1 MDLKDFYLLAALVA
15 CFWLDPAIAQ
25 ELIYPIREE
34 LQENVLIGNI
44 PKDLNISHT
53 NAATGTSANLVYRL
67 VSKAG
72 DKPLLRVLSST
83 GEIFTTSNR
92 IDRERLCPGPSYEEH
107 ECSFEIEVVILPND
121 YFRLIKIKIIVK
133 DTNDNAPMFPS
144 PVINISIPENTLI
157 NSRFAIPSATDP
169 DTGFNS
175 VQHYEL
181 VNGQSAFG
189 LDIVETPEG
198 EKWPQLI
205 VQQNL
210 DRELKDTYVMKVKVE
225 DGGNPQKSSTAILQV
240 TVTDVNDNKP
250 VFKEGQIEVH
260 IPENS
265 PLGTSV
271 VQLQAT
277 DADVGPNADIRYMFS
292 TQVSPATKRLFA
304 LNSTTGLIKV
314 QQPLDREETAIHKLS
329 VLASDGSSSPARAT
343 ITINVTDVNDNPP
356 NIDLRYIIS
365 PINGTVFLSE
375 KDPINTKIALI
386 TVSDKDMDVNGKVIC
401 FIEKDVPFHL
411 KAVYDNQYLLETSS
425 LLDYEGTKEYNFKIV
440 ASDSGK
446 PSLNQT
452 ALVRVKLEDENDN
465 PPIFSQPVIEV
476 AVPEN
481 NKRGLFLVAISA
493 TDEDSG
499 KNAEIVY
506 QLGPN
511 ASFFDLDR
519 KTGVLTASRVFDREE
534 QERFLFTVTARDNGT
549 PPLQSQAAVIVTV
562 QDENDN
568 NPKFT
573 HNHFQFFVS
582 ENLPKYGTVGVIT
595 VTDSDAGE
603 NAAVNLSILSDNENF
618 ILDPSSG
625 VIKSNVSFDR
635 EQQSSYTFDVR
646 AVDAGSPPCSSAA
659 KVTINVIDVN
669 DNVPVVIYPPTNTT
683 FKLVPLSAIPGSVVA
698 EVFAVDSDT
707 GMNAELKYAI
717 VSGNGKGL
725 FRIDPVTG
733 NITLEEKPATADVGL
748 HRLVVNISDLGYPK
762 SLHTLVLMFLFVN
775 DTVGNSTYVHDL
787 IRRTMETPLDR
798 TIDESGEAY
807 QSGDYLTI
815 MIAIV
820 AGAMVVIVVIFV
832 TVLVRCRHASR
843 FKAAQ
848 RKKQGAE
855 WMSPNQES
863 KQNKKKKRKK
873 RKSPKNSLL
882 NFVTIEENKPDDPAH
897 EPINGTISLPAELE
911 EQGIGRFDWS
921 AAPTTTFKPSSPDL
935 ARHYKSASP
944 QSAFHLKADTP
955 VLVKKHHVIQELPLD
970 NTFVGG
976 CDTLSKR
983 SSTSSDHFS
992 ASECSSQGGFKP
1004 KAPLHSRQ
1012 GTLPRA
1018 RTELNPEYLDLR
1030 SRAELNPEYW
1040 APCTPLS
1047 QRRVTF
1053 HLPDGSQE
1061 SCSDSGLGDQEPAC
1075 SGNLLSHPLPLVQP
1089 QDEFY
1094 EQASPDKRTEADGN
1108 SDPNSDGPLGP
1119 RGLVEATEMC
1129 TQECLVL
1136 GHSDNCWMPPSL
1148 GNYQQPKS
1156 PVSSFGGQK
1165 DWAKDKLLNGHTLG
1179 RTWKSDG
1186 SRDKCADRKQ
1196 FGNAE
1201 GQFSST
1207 GHMTDIPLASLKSYK
1222 EATGMDSPKEQQL

>member
-1 MDLKDFYLLAALVA
+1 MDLRDFFLLATLVA
-15 CFWLDPAIAQ
+15 CFWLDPTIAQ

-44 PKDLNISHT
+44 PKDLNISHMNSAT
-53 NAATGTSANLVYRL
+53 AATSNLVYRL

-72 DKPLLRVLSST
+72 DTPLLRVMSNT

-92 IDRERLCPGPSYEEH
+92 IDREKLCPGPSFEDS

-169 DTGFNS
+169 DTGPNS
-175 VQHYEL
+175 VHKYEL
-181 VNGQSAFG
+181 LNGQSAFG

-210 DRELKDTYVMKVKVE
+210 DREQKDTYVMKVKVE

-240 TVTDVNDNKP
+240 TVTDVNDNRP

-265 PLGTSV
+265 PVGTSV

-277 DADVGPNADIRYMFS
+277 DADVGANAEIKYMFGA
-292 TQVSPATKRLFA
+292 QVSPATRRLFA
-304 LNSTTGLIKV
+304 LNSTTGLITV
-314 QQPLDREETAIHKLS
+314 QRPLDREETAIHKLT

-343 ITINVTDVNDNPP
+343 ITINVTDVNDNAP

-365 PINGTVFLSE
+365 PTNGTVMLSE

-386 TVSDKDMDVNGKVIC
+386 TVSDKDTDVNGKVIC

-411 KAVYDNQYLLETSS
+411 KAVYDNQYLLETSA
-425 LLDYEGTKEYNFKIV
+425 LLDYEGTKEYIFKIV

-452 ALVRVKLEDENDN
+452 ALVRVRLEDENDN
-465 PPIFSQPVIEV
+465 PPIFTQPVIEL
-476 AVPEN
+476 AVMEN
-481 NKRGLFLVAISA
+481 NQRDMFLTTISA

-499 KNAEIVY
+499 RNAEIVY

-549 PPLQSQAAVIVTV
+549 RALQSQAAVIVTIL
-562 QDENDN
+562 DENDN
-568 NPKFT
+568 SPTFT

-582 ENLPKYGTVGVIT
+582 ENLPKYSTVGVIT
-595 VTDSDAGE
+595 VTDADAGE
-603 NAAVNLSILSDNENF
+603 NAMARLSILNDNENF
-618 ILDPSSG
+618 ILDPDSG

-646 AVDAGSPPCSSAA
+646 AVDNGSPPCSSAS

-669 DNVPVVIYPPTNTT
+669 DNPPIVIYPPSNTS

-698 EVFAVDSDT
+698 EVFAVDGDT
-707 GMNAELKYAI
+707 GMNAELKYTI
-717 VSGNGKGL
+717 VSGNTRSL

-733 NITLEEKPATADVGL
+733 NITLEEKPTVADIGL

-762 SLHTLVLMFLFVN
+762 SLHTLVLVFLYVN
-775 DTVGNSTYVHDL
+775 DTVGNSSYIHDF

-798 TIDESGEAY
+798 NIGETSETYQNVDNLKTI
-807 QSGDYLTI
+807 
-815 MIAIV
+815 IAIV
-820 AGAMVVIVVIFV
+820 TGTMVVIVVIFI
-832 TVLVRCRHASR
+832 TVLVRCRHASQ

-855 WMSPNQES
+855 WMSPNQEN

-873 RKSPKNSLL
+873 RKSPKSSLL
-882 NFVTIEENKPDDPAH
+882 NFVTIEENKPDDSAH

-911 EQGIGRFDWS
+911 EPGIGRFDWN
-921 AAPTTTFKPSSPDL
+921 ATPTTTFKPSSPDL

-955 VLVKKHHVIQELPLD
+955 VSVKKHHVIQELPLD

-992 ASECSSQGGFKP
+992 ASECSSQGGFKS
-1004 KAPLHSRQ
+1004 KGAPLHTRQ
-1012 GTLPRA
+1012 GTLTRA
-1018 RTELNPEYLDLR
+1018 RTELNPDYLDLR

-1040 APCTPLS
+1040 TPCTPLDGL
-1047 QRRVTF
+1047 QTF
-1053 HLPDGSQE
+1053 H
-1061 SCSDSGLGDQEPAC
+1061 SCSDC
-1075 SGNLLSHPLPLVQP
+1075 
-1089 QDEFY
+1089 QD
-1094 EQASPDKRTEADGN
+1094 
-1108 SDPNSDGPLGP
+1108 
-1119 RGLVEATEMC
+1119 
-1129 TQECLVL
+1129 
-1136 GHSDNCWMPPSL
+1136 
-1148 GNYQQPKS
+1148 
-1156 PVSSFGGQK
+1156 
-1165 DWAKDKLLNGHTLG
+1165 
-1179 RTWKSDG
+1179 
-1186 SRDKCADRKQ
+1186 
-1196 FGNAE
+1196 
-1201 GQFSST
+1201 
-1207 GHMTDIPLASLKSYK
+1207 
-1222 EATGMDSPKEQQL
+1222 

>member
-1 MDLKDFYLLAALVA
+1 MDLRDFFLLATLVA
-15 CFWLDPAIAQ
+15 CFWLDPTIAQ

-44 PKDLNISHT
+44 PKDLNISHM
-53 NAATGTSANLVYRL
+53 NSATGATSNLVYRL

-72 DKPLLRVLSST
+72 DTPLLRVMSNT

-92 IDRERLCPGPSYEEH
+92 IDREKLCPGPSFEDS

-169 DTGFNS
+169 DTGPNS
-175 VQHYEL
+175 VHKYEL
-181 VNGQSAFG
+181 LNGQSAFG

-210 DRELKDTYVMKVKVE
+210 DREQKDTYVMKVKVE

-240 TVTDVNDNKP
+240 TVTDVNDNRP
-250 VFKEGQIEVH
+250 VFKESQIEVH

-265 PLGTSV
+265 PVGTSV

-277 DADVGPNADIRYMFS
+277 DADVGANAEIKYMFGA
-292 TQVSPATKRLFA
+292 QVSPATRRLFA
-304 LNSTTGLIKV
+304 MNSTTGLITV
-314 QQPLDREETAIHKLS
+314 QRPLDREETAIHKLT

-343 ITINVTDVNDNPP
+343 ITINVTDVNDNAP

-365 PINGTVFLSE
+365 PTNGTVMLSE

-386 TVSDKDMDVNGKVIC
+386 TVSDKDTDVNGKVIC

-411 KAVYDNQYLLETSS
+411 KAVYDNQYLLETSA
-425 LLDYEGTKEYNFKIV
+425 LLDYEGTKEYIFKIV

-452 ALVRVKLEDENDN
+452 ALVRVRLEDENDN
-465 PPIFSQPVIEV
+465 PPIFTQPVIEL
-476 AVPEN
+476 AVMEN
-481 NKRGLFLVAISA
+481 NQRDMFLTTISA

-499 KNAEIVY
+499 RNAEIVY

-549 PPLQSQAAVIVTV
+549 RALQSQAAVIVTIL
-562 QDENDN
+562 DENDN
-568 NPKFT
+568 SPKFT

-582 ENLPKYGTVGVIT
+582 ENLPKYSTVGVIT
-595 VTDSDAGE
+595 VTDADAGE
-603 NAAVNLSILSDNENF
+603 NAVVRLSILNDNENF
-618 ILDPSSG
+618 ILDPDSG

-646 AVDAGSPPCSSAA
+646 AVDNGSPPCSSAA

-669 DNVPVVIYPPTNTT
+669 DNQPVVIYPPSNTS

-698 EVFAVDSDT
+698 EVFAVDGDT
-707 GMNAELKYAI
+707 GMNAELKYTI
-717 VSGNGKGL
+717 VSGNGRSL

-733 NITLEEKPATADVGL
+733 NITLEEKPTVADIGL

-762 SLHTLVLMFLFVN
+762 SLHTLVLVFLYVN
-775 DTVGNSTYVHDL
+775 DTVGNSSYIHDL

-798 TIDESGEAY
+798 NIGESSETY
-807 QSGDYLTI
+807 QSVDNLKTI
-815 MIAIV
+815 IAIV
-820 AGAMVVIVVIFV
+820 TGAMVVIVVIFI
-832 TVLVRCRHASR
+832 TVLVRCRHASQ

-855 WMSPNQES
+855 WMSPNQEN

-873 RKSPKNSLL
+873 RKSPKSSLL
-882 NFVTIEENKPDDPAH
+882 NFVTIEENKPDDSAH

-911 EQGIGRFDWS
+911 EPGIGRFDWN
-921 AAPTTTFKPSSPDL
+921 ATPTTTFKPSSPDL

-955 VLVKKHHVIQELPLD
+955 VSVKKHHVIQELPLD

-992 ASECSSQGGFKP
+992 ASECSSQGGFKS
-1004 KAPLHSRQ
+1004 KGAPLHTRQ
-1012 GTLPRA
+1012 GTLTRA
-1018 RTELNPEYLDLR
+1018 RTELNPDYLDLR

-1040 APCTPLS
+1040 TPCTPL
-1047 QRRVTF
+1047 
-1053 HLPDGSQE
+1053 
-1061 SCSDSGLGDQEPAC
+1061 A
-1075 SGNLLSHPLPLVQP
+1075 
-1089 QDEFY
+1089 QDDFY

-1148 GNYQQPKS
+1148 SSYPSPKS
-1156 PVSSFGGQK
+1156 PVSSFNNQK
-1165 DWAKDKLLNGHTLG
+1165 EWAKERLLNGHTLT
-1179 RTWKSDG
+1179 RSWKGERG
-1186 SRDKCADRKQ
+1186 SQEQFGDRKT
-1196 FGNAE
+1196 FGSSE
-1201 GQFSST
+1201 GHFGSGGG
-1207 GHMTDIPLASLKSYK
+1207 GHMADIPLASLKSYQP
-1222 EATGMDSPKEQQL
+1222 ASGPDSPKEQQL

>member
-1 MDLKDFYLLAALVA
+1 MDLRDFFLLATLVA
-15 CFWLDPAIAQ
+15 CFWLDPTIAQ

-44 PKDLNISHT
+44 PKDLNISHMNSAT
-53 NAATGTSANLVYRL
+53 AATSNLVYRL

-72 DKPLLRVLSST
+72 DTPLLRVMSNT

-92 IDRERLCPGPSYEEH
+92 IDREKLCPGPSFEDS

-169 DTGFNS
+169 DTGPNS
-175 VQHYEL
+175 VHKYEL
-181 VNGQSAFG
+181 LNGQSAFG

-210 DRELKDTYVMKVKVE
+210 DREQKDTYVMKVKVE

-240 TVTDVNDNKP
+240 TVTDVNDNRP
-250 VFKEGQIEVH
+250 VFKESQIEVH

-265 PLGTSV
+265 PVGTSV

-277 DADVGPNADIRYMFS
+277 DADVGANAEIKYMFGA
-292 TQVSPATKRLFA
+292 QVSPATRRLFA
-304 LNSTTGLIKV
+304 LNSTTGLITV
-314 QQPLDREETAIHKLS
+314 QRPLDREETAIHKLT
-329 VLASDGSSSPARAT
+329 VQASDGSSSPARAT
-343 ITINVTDVNDNPP
+343 ITINVTDVNDNAP

-365 PINGTVFLSE
+365 PTNGTVMLSE

-386 TVSDKDMDVNGKVIC
+386 TVSDKDTDVNGKVIC

-411 KAVYDNQYLLETSS
+411 KAVYDNQYLLETSA
-425 LLDYEGTKEYNFKIV
+425 LLDYEGTKEYIFKIV

-452 ALVRVKLEDENDN
+452 ALVRVRLEDENDN
-465 PPIFSQPVIEV
+465 PPIFTQPVIEL
-476 AVPEN
+476 AVMEN
-481 NKRGLFLVAISA
+481 NQRDMFLTTISA

-499 KNAEIVY
+499 RNAEIVY

-549 PPLQSQAAVIVTV
+549 RALQSQAAVIVTIL
-562 QDENDN
+562 DENDN
-568 NPKFT
+568 SPKFT

-582 ENLPKYGTVGVIT
+582 ENLPKYSTVGVIT
-595 VTDSDAGE
+595 VTDADAGE
-603 NAAVNLSILSDNENF
+603 NAMARLSILNDNENF
-618 ILDPSSG
+618 ILDPDSG

-646 AVDAGSPPCSSAA
+646 AVDNGSPPCSSAS

-669 DNVPVVIYPPTNTT
+669 DNPPIVIYPPSNTS

-698 EVFAVDSDT
+698 EVFAVDGDT
-707 GMNAELKYAI
+707 GMNAELKYTI
-717 VSGNGKGL
+717 VSGNTRSL

-733 NITLEEKPATADVGL
+733 NITLEEKPTVADIGL

-762 SLHTLVLMFLFVN
+762 SLHTLVLVFLYVN
-775 DTVGNSTYVHDL
+775 DTVGNSSYIHDF

-798 TIDESGEAY
+798 NIGETSETYQNVDNLKTI
-807 QSGDYLTI
+807 
-815 MIAIV
+815 IAIV
-820 AGAMVVIVVIFV
+820 TGTMVVIVVIFI
-832 TVLVRCRHASR
+832 TVLVRCRHASQ

-855 WMSPNQES
+855 WMSPNQEN

-873 RKSPKNSLL
+873 RKSPKSSLL
-882 NFVTIEENKPDDPAH
+882 NFVTIEENKPDDSAH

-911 EQGIGRFDWS
+911 EPGIGRFDWN
-921 AAPTTTFKPSSPDL
+921 ATPTTTFKPSSPDL

-955 VLVKKHHVIQELPLD
+955 VSVKKHHVIQELPLD

-992 ASECSSQGGFKP
+992 ASECSSQGGFKS
-1004 KAPLHSRQ
+1004 KGAPLHTRQ
-1012 GTLPRA
+1012 GTLTRA
-1018 RTELNPEYLDLR
+1018 RTELNPDYLDLR

-1040 APCTPLS
+1040 TPCTPL
-1047 QRRVTF
+1047 
-1053 HLPDGSQE
+1053 
-1061 SCSDSGLGDQEPAC
+1061 
-1075 SGNLLSHPLPLVQP
+1075 
-1089 QDEFY
+1089 
-1094 EQASPDKRTEADGN
+1094 
-1108 SDPNSDGPLGP
+1108 
-1119 RGLVEATEMC
+1119 
-1129 TQECLVL
+1129 
-1136 GHSDNCWMPPSL
+1136 
-1148 GNYQQPKS
+1148 
-1156 PVSSFGGQK
+1156 
-1165 DWAKDKLLNGHTLG
+1165 
-1179 RTWKSDG
+1179 
-1186 SRDKCADRKQ
+1186 
-1196 FGNAE
+1196 
-1201 GQFSST
+1201 
-1207 GHMTDIPLASLKSYK
+1207 
-1222 EATGMDSPKEQQL
+1222 MDL

>member
-1 MDLKDFYLLAALVA
+1 MDLRDFFLLATLVA
-15 CFWLDPAIAQ
+15 CFWLDPTIAQ

-44 PKDLNISHT
+44 PKDLNISHM
-53 NAATGTSANLVYRL
+53 NSATGTSSNLVYRL

-72 DKPLLRVLSST
+72 DNPLLRVMSNT

-92 IDRERLCPGPSYEEH
+92 IDREKLCPGLSFEDS

-169 DTGFNS
+169 DTGPNS
-175 VQHYEL
+175 VHKYEL
-181 VNGQSAFG
+181 LNGQSAFG
-189 LDIVETPEG
+189 LDIVETQEG

-210 DRELKDTYVMKVKVE
+210 DREQKDTYVMKVKVE
-225 DGGNPQKSSTAILQV
+225 DGGSPQKSSTAILQV
-240 TVTDVNDNKP
+240 TVTDVNDNRP
-250 VFKEGQIEVH
+250 VFKESQIDVH

-265 PLGTSV
+265 PIGTSV

-277 DADVGPNADIRYMFS
+277 DADVGPNAEIKYMFGA
-292 TQVSPATKRLFA
+292 QVSPATRRLFA
-304 LNSTTGLIKV
+304 LNSTTGLITV
-314 QQPLDREETAIHKLS
+314 QRPLDREETAIHKLT

-343 ITINVTDVNDNPP
+343 VTINVTDVNDNAP

-365 PINGTVFLSE
+365 PTNGTVMLSE

-386 TVSDKDMDVNGKVIC
+386 TVSDKDTDVNGKVIC

-411 KAVYDNQYLLETSS
+411 KAVYDNQYLLETSA
-425 LLDYEGTKEYNFKIV
+425 LLDYEGTKEYIFKIV

-452 ALVRVKLEDENDN
+452 ALVRVRLEDENDN
-465 PPIFSQPVIEV
+465 PPIFTQPVIEL
-476 AVPEN
+476 AVMEN
-481 NKRGLFLVAISA
+481 NQRDMFLTIISA

-499 KNAEIVY
+499 RNAEIVY
-506 QLGPN
+506 QVGPN

-549 PPLQSQAAVIVTV
+549 RALQSQAAVIVTIL
-562 QDENDN
+562 DENDN
-568 NPKFT
+568 SPKFT

-582 ENLPKYGTVGVIT
+582 ENLPKYSTVGVIT
-595 VTDSDAGE
+595 VTDADAGE
-603 NAAVNLSILSDNENF
+603 NAVVRLSILNDNENF
-618 ILDPSSG
+618 ILDPDSG

-646 AVDAGSPPCSSAA
+646 AVDNGSPPCSSAA

-669 DNVPVVIYPPTNTT
+669 DNTPIVIYPPSNTS
-683 FKLVPLSAIPGSVVA
+683 FKLVPLSAIPGSVVS
-698 EVFAVDSDT
+698 EVFAVDGDT
-707 GMNAELKYAI
+707 GMNAELKYTI
-717 VSGNGKGL
+717 VSGNNRGL

-733 NITLEEKPATADVGL
+733 NITLEEKPTIADIGL

-762 SLHTLVLMFLFVN
+762 SLHTLVLVFLFVN
-775 DTVGNSTYVHDL
+775 DTVGNQSYVHEL

-798 TIDESGEAY
+798 NIGESSETYQNVDNLKTI
-807 QSGDYLTI
+807 
-815 MIAIV
+815 IAIV
-820 AGAMVVIVVIFV
+820 TGAMVVIVVIFI
-832 TVLVRCRHASR
+832 TVLVRCRHASQ

-873 RKSPKNSLL
+873 RKSPKSSLL

-911 EQGIGRFDWS
+911 EPGIGRFDWN
-921 AAPTTTFKPSSPDL
+921 ATPTTTFKPSSPDL

-955 VLVKKHHVIQELPLD
+955 VSVKKHHVIQELPLD

-992 ASECSSQGGFKP
+992 ASECSSQGGFKS
-1004 KAPLHSRQ
+1004 KGAPLHTRQ
-1012 GTLPRA
+1012 GTLTRA
-1018 RTELNPEYLDLR
+1018 RTELNPDYLDLR

-1040 APCTPLS
+1040 TPCTPL
-1047 QRRVTF
+1047 
-1053 HLPDGSQE
+1053 
-1061 SCSDSGLGDQEPAC
+1061 A
-1075 SGNLLSHPLPLVQP
+1075 

-1148 GNYQQPKS
+1148 SSYPSPKS
-1156 PVSSFGGQK
+1156 PVSSFNNQK
-1165 DWAKDKLLNGHTLG
+1165 EWAKERLLNGHTLT
-1179 RTWKSDG
+1179 RSWKGERG
-1186 SRDKCADRKQ
+1186 SQEQYGDRKT
-1196 FGNAE
+1196 FGSSE
-1201 GQFSST
+1201 GHFGSG
-1207 GHMTDIPLASLKSYK
+1207 GHMADIPLASLKSYQP
-1222 EATGMDSPKEQQL
+1222 ASGSDSPKEQQL

>member
-1 MDLKDFYLLAALVA
+1 MDLKDFYLLGSLLA
-15 CFWLDPAIAQ
+15 CIWLDPSIAQ

-44 PKDLNISHT
+44 PKDLNISHIS
-53 NAATGTSANLVYRL
+53 AATGASANLVYRL

-72 DKPLLRVLSST
+72 DNPLVRVLSNT

-92 IDRERLCPGPSYEEH
+92 IDREKLCPGPSFEDA
-107 ECSFEIEVVILPND
+107 ECSFEIEVVVLPND

-169 DTGFNS
+169 DTGPNS
-175 VQHYEL
+175 VHKYEL
-181 VNGQSAFG
+181 INGQSAFG

-210 DRELKDTYVMKVKVE
+210 DREQKDTYVMKIKVE
-225 DGGNPQKSSTAILQV
+225 DGGSPQKSSTAILQV

-250 VFKEGQIEVH
+250 VFRENQIEVH

-265 PLGTSV
+265 PIGTSV

-277 DADVGPNADIRYMFS
+277 DADIGPNAEIHYVFG

-304 LNSTTGLIKV
+304 LNTTSGLITV
-314 QQPLDREETAIHKLS
+314 QRPLDREETAIHKLS

-343 ITINVTDVNDNPP
+343 VIINVTDVNDNPP

-386 TVSDKDMDVNGKVIC
+386 TVSDKDTDINGKVIC

-411 KAVYDNQYLLETSS
+411 KAVYDNQYLLETSA

-452 ALVRVKLEDENDN
+452 ALVRVRLEDENDN
-465 PPIFSQPVIEV
+465 PPIFTQPVIEL
-476 AVPEN
+476 AVMEN
-481 NKRGLFLVAISA
+481 NKRDLFLTTLSA

-519 KTGVLTASRVFDREE
+519 KTGVLTASRVFDRED
-534 QERFLFTVTARDNGT
+534 QDRFLFTVTARDNGT
-549 PPLQSQAAVIVTV
+549 PPLQAQAAVIVTV
-562 QDENDN
+562 LDENDN

-582 ENLPKYGTVGVIT
+582 ENLPKYSTVGVIT

-603 NAAVNLSILSDNENF
+603 NAAVSLSILNDNENF
-618 ILDPSSG
+618 ILDPFSG

-646 AVDAGSPPCSSAA
+646 AIDSGRPPCSSAA

-669 DNVPVVIYPPTNTT
+669 DNTPIVIYPPSNTS
-683 FKLVPLSAIPGSVVA
+683 FKLVPLSSIPGSVVA

-707 GMNAELKYAI
+707 GMNAELKYTI
-717 VSGNGKGL
+717 VSGNNKGL

-733 NITLEEKPATADVGL
+733 NITLEEKPAPTDIGL

-762 SLHTLVLMFLFVN
+762 SLHTLVLVFLYVN
-775 DTVGNSTYVHDL
+775 DTVGNSTLIYDL
-787 IRRTMETPLDR
+787 IRRTMETPIDR
-798 TIDESGEAY
+798 NIGESSEP
-807 QSGDYLTI
+807 QSDDYFPI
-815 MIAIV
+815 MV
-820 AGAMVVIVVIFV
+820 AFVTGALVVIIVIFV
-832 TVLVRCRHASR
+832 TVLLRWRHATR

-848 RKKQGAE
+848 RKKQGTE
-855 WMSPNQES
+855 WMSPNTEN

-873 RKSPKNSLL
+873 RRSPKSSLL
-882 NFVTIEENKPDDPAH
+882 NFVTIEGNKPDDPAH
-897 EPINGTISLPAELE
+897 QPINGTISLPTELE
-911 EQGIGRFDWS
+911 EQGIGRFDWN
-921 AAPTTTFKPSSPDL
+921 ATPTTTFKPNSPDL

-955 VLVKKHHVIQELPLD
+955 VSVKKHHVIQELPLD

-992 ASECSSQGGFKP
+992 ASECSSQGGFKTKGP
-1004 KAPLHSRQ
+1004 MHTRQ
-1012 GTLPRA
+1012 QA
-1018 RTELNPEYLDLR
+1018 
-1030 SRAELNPEYW
+1030 
-1040 APCTPLS
+1040 
-1047 QRRVTF
+1047 
-1053 HLPDGSQE
+1053 
-1061 SCSDSGLGDQEPAC
+1061 
-1075 SGNLLSHPLPLVQP
+1075 
-1089 QDEFY
+1089 QDDFY

-1129 TQECLVL
+1129 TQECLIL
-1136 GHSDNCWMPPSL
+1136 GHSDNCWMPPTL
-1148 GNYQQPKS
+1148 GTYQQPKS
-1156 PVSSFGGQK
+1156 PVSSFGSQREWGP
-1165 DWAKDKLLNGHTLG
+1165 KDKLLNGHTLS
-1179 RTWKSDG
+1179 RTWKNESG
-1186 SRDKCADRKQ
+1186 RSEPFGERKQ
-1196 FGNAE
+1196 FGSGE
-1201 GQFSST
+1201 GHFTSS
-1207 GHMTDIPLASLKSYK
+1207 GISDIPLVSLKSCQS
-1222 EATGMDSPKEQQL
+1222 ASCPDSPKDQQL

>member
-1 MDLKDFYLLAALVA
+1 MDLRDFFLLATLVA
-15 CFWLDPAIAQ
+15 CFWLDPTIAQ

-44 PKDLNISHT
+44 PKDLNISHMNSAT
-53 NAATGTSANLVYRL
+53 AATSNLVYRL

-72 DKPLLRVLSST
+72 DTPLLRVMSNT

-92 IDRERLCPGPSYEEH
+92 IDREKLCPGPSFEDS

-169 DTGFNS
+169 DTGPNS
-175 VQHYEL
+175 VHKYEL
-181 VNGQSAFG
+181 LNGQSAFG

-210 DRELKDTYVMKVKVE
+210 DREQKDTYVMKVKVE

-240 TVTDVNDNKP
+240 TVTDVNDNRP
-250 VFKEGQIEVH
+250 VFKESQIEVH

-265 PLGTSV
+265 PVGTSV

-277 DADVGPNADIRYMFS
+277 DADVGANAEIKYMFGA
-292 TQVSPATKRLFA
+292 QVSPATRRLFA
-304 LNSTTGLIKV
+304 LNSTTGLITV
-314 QQPLDREETAIHKLS
+314 QRPLDREETAIHKLT
-329 VLASDGSSSPARAT
+329 VQASDGSSSPARAT
-343 ITINVTDVNDNPP
+343 ITINVTDVNDNAP

-365 PINGTVFLSE
+365 PTNGTVMLSE

-386 TVSDKDMDVNGKVIC
+386 TVSDKDTDVNGKVIC

-411 KAVYDNQYLLETSS
+411 KAVYDNQYLLETSA
-425 LLDYEGTKEYNFKIV
+425 LLDYEGTKEYIFKIV

-452 ALVRVKLEDENDN
+452 ALVRVRLEDENDN
-465 PPIFSQPVIEV
+465 PPIFTQPVIEL
-476 AVPEN
+476 AVMEN
-481 NKRGLFLVAISA
+481 NQRDMFLTTISA

-499 KNAEIVY
+499 RNAEIVY

-549 PPLQSQAAVIVTV
+549 RALQSQAAVIVTIL
-562 QDENDN
+562 DENDN
-568 NPKFT
+568 SPKFT

-582 ENLPKYGTVGVIT
+582 ENLPKYSTVGVIT
-595 VTDSDAGE
+595 VTDADAGE
-603 NAAVNLSILSDNENF
+603 NAMARLSILNDNENF
-618 ILDPSSG
+618 ILDPDSG

-646 AVDAGSPPCSSAA
+646 AVDNGSPPCSSAS

-669 DNVPVVIYPPTNTT
+669 DNPPIVIYPPSNTS

-698 EVFAVDSDT
+698 EVFAVDGDT
-707 GMNAELKYAI
+707 GMNAELKYTI
-717 VSGNGKGL
+717 VSGNTRSL

-733 NITLEEKPATADVGL
+733 NITLEEKPTVADIGL

-762 SLHTLVLMFLFVN
+762 SLHTLVLVFLYVN
-775 DTVGNSTYVHDL
+775 DTVGNSSYIHDF

-798 TIDESGEAY
+798 NIGETSETYQNVDNLKTI
-807 QSGDYLTI
+807 
-815 MIAIV
+815 IAIV
-820 AGAMVVIVVIFV
+820 TGTMVVIVVIFI
-832 TVLVRCRHASR
+832 TVLVRCRHASQ

-855 WMSPNQES
+855 WMSPNQEN

-873 RKSPKNSLL
+873 RKSPKSSLL
-882 NFVTIEENKPDDPAH
+882 NFVTIEENKPDDSAH

-911 EQGIGRFDWS
+911 EPGIGRFDWN
-921 AAPTTTFKPSSPDL
+921 ATPTTTFKPSSPDL

-955 VLVKKHHVIQELPLD
+955 VSVKKHHVIQELPLD

-992 ASECSSQGGFKP
+992 ASECSSQGGFKS
-1004 KAPLHSRQ
+1004 KGAPLHTRQ
-1012 GTLPRA
+1012 GTLTRA
-1018 RTELNPEYLDLR
+1018 RTELNPDYLDLR

-1040 APCTPLS
+1040 TPCTPLS

-1061 SCSDSGLGDQEPAC
+1061 SCSDSGLGDHEPVG
-1075 SGNLLSHPLPLVQP
+1075 SGPLLSHPLPLVQA

-1108 SDPNSDGPLGP
+1108 SDPNS
-1119 RGLVEATEMC
+1119 ASC
-1129 TQECLVL
+1129 
-1136 GHSDNCWMPPSL
+1136 
-1148 GNYQQPKS
+1148 S
-1156 PVSSFGGQK
+1156 PAF
-1165 DWAKDKLLNGHTLG
+1165 DY
-1179 RTWKSDG
+1179 RT
-1186 SRDKCADRKQ
+1186 R
-1196 FGNAE
+1196 
-1201 GQFSST
+1201 
-1207 GHMTDIPLASLKSYK
+1207 
-1222 EATGMDSPKEQQL
+1222 

>member
-1 MDLKDFYLLAALVA
+1 MDLRDFYLLAAVVA

-44 PKDLNISHT
+44 PKDLNISHI

-67 VSKAG
+67 VSKVG
-72 DKPLLRVLSST
+72 DTPLVRVLSST

-92 IDRERLCPGPSYEEH
+92 IDRERLCPGPSYEEN

-121 YFRLIKIKIIVK
+121 YFRLIKIKIVVK
-133 DTNDNAPMFPS
+133 DTNDNAPMFPF

-157 NSRFAIPSATDP
+157 NSRFPIPSATDP

-210 DRELKDTYVMKVKVE
+210 DREQKDTYVMKIKVE
-225 DGGNPQKSSTAILQV
+225 DGGMPQKSSTAILQV
-240 TVTDVNDNKP
+240 TVTDVNDNRP
-250 VFKEGQIEVH
+250 VFKESQIEVH
-260 IPENS
+260 IPENA
-265 PLGTSV
+265 PVGTSV

-277 DADVGPNADIRYMFS
+277 DADVGPNADIRYIFG
-292 TQVSPATKRLFA
+292 TQVSLATKRLFS
-304 LNSTTGLIKV
+304 LNGTTGLITV
-314 QQPLDREETAIHKLS
+314 QRPLDREETAIHKVT

-343 ITINVTDVNDNPP
+343 VTINVTDVNDNPP

-365 PINGTVFLSE
+365 PINGTVYLSE
-375 KDPINTKIALI
+375 KDPLNTKIALI
-386 TVSDKDMDVNGKVIC
+386 TVSDKDTDVNGKVIC

-411 KAVYDNQYLLETSS
+411 RAVYDSQYLLETSS
-425 LLDYEGTKEYNFKIV
+425 LLDYEGTKEYSFKIV

-446 PSLNQT
+446 PTLNQT

-465 PPIFSQPVIEV
+465 PPIFSQPVIELSV
-476 AVPEN
+476 MEN
-481 NKRGLFLVAISA
+481 NVRGLYLTTISA

-568 NPKFT
+568 SPKFT

-582 ENLPKYGTVGVIT
+582 ENLPKYSTVGVIT
-595 VTDSDAGE
+595 VTDADAGE
-603 NAAVNLSILSDNENF
+603 NAAVTLSILNDNENF
-618 ILDPSSG
+618 ILDPYTG

-646 AVDAGSPPCSSAA
+646 AVDGGQPPCSSAA

-669 DNVPVVIYPPTNTT
+669 DNTPVVIYPPSNTS

-698 EVFAVDSDT
+698 EVFAVDVDT
-707 GMNAELKYAI
+707 GMNAELKYTI
-717 VSGNGKGL
+717 ISGNNKGL

-733 NITLEEKPATADVGL
+733 NITLEEKPAVADIGL

-762 SLHTLVLMFLFVN
+762 SLHTLVLLFLYVN
-775 DTVGNSTYVHDL
+775 DTVGNTTYIYDL
-787 IRRTMETPLDR
+787 IRKTMETPLDKNIGDSNE
-798 TIDESGEAY
+798 TY
-807 QSGDYLTI
+807 QNGDYLTI

-848 RKKQGAE
+848 RNKQGAE
-855 WMSPNQES
+855 WMSPNQEN
-863 KQNKKKKRKK
+863 KQNKKRKRKK

-882 NFVTIEENKPDDPAH
+882 NFVTIEETKPDDPVH

-921 AAPTTTFKPSSPDL
+921 AAPTTTFKPNSPDL

-955 VLVKKHHVIQELPLD
+955 VSVKKHHVIQELPLD

-992 ASECSSQGGFKP
+992 ASECSSQGGFKT
-1004 KAPLHSRQ
+1004 KGPLHTRQ
-1012 GTLPRA
+1012 GTLTRA

-1040 APCTPLS
+1040 TPCTPL
-1047 QRRVTF
+1047 
-1053 HLPDGSQE
+1053 
-1061 SCSDSGLGDQEPAC
+1061 
-1075 SGNLLSHPLPLVQP
+1075 P

-1094 EQASPDKRTEADGN
+1094 EPASPDKRTEADGN

-1119 RGLVEATEMC
+1119 RGLAEATEMC

-1136 GHSDNCWMPPSL
+1136 GHSDNCWMPPGL
-1148 GNYQQPKS
+1148 GSYQQPKS
-1156 PVSSFGGQK
+1156 PLSTFANQK
-1165 DWAKDKLLNGHTLG
+1165 EWAKDKLVNGHTLT
-1179 RTWKSDG
+1179 RSWKEDG
-1186 SRDKCADRKQ
+1186 NRNQFGDRKQ
-1196 FGNAE
+1196 YGSAE
-1201 GQFSST
+1201 GHFKN
-1207 GHMTDIPLASLKSYK
+1207 GNHMADIQLANLKSYK
-1222 EATGMDSPKEQQL
+1222 QASGTDSPMEHQL

>member
-1 MDLKDFYLLAALVA
+1 MDLRDFFLLATLVA
-15 CFWLDPAIAQ
+15 CFWLDPTIAQ

-44 PKDLNISHT
+44 PKDLNISHMSS
-53 NAATGTSANLVYRL
+53 ATGVTSNLVYRL

-72 DKPLLRVLSST
+72 DTPLLRVMSNT

-92 IDRERLCPGPSYEEH
+92 IDREKLCPGPSFEDS

-133 DTNDNAPMFPS
+133 DTNDNSPMFPS

-169 DTGFNS
+169 DTGPNS
-175 VQHYEL
+175 VHKYEL
-181 VNGQSAFG
+181 LNGQSAFG

-210 DRELKDTYVMKVKVE
+210 DREQKDTYVMKVKVE

-240 TVTDVNDNKP
+240 TVTDVNDNRP
-250 VFKEGQIEVH
+250 VFKESQIEVH

-265 PLGTSV
+265 PVGTSV

-277 DADVGPNADIRYMFS
+277 DADVGANAEIKYMFG
-292 TQVSPATKRLFA
+292 TQVSPATRRLFA
-304 LNSTTGLIKV
+304 LNSTTGLITV
-314 QQPLDREETAIHKLS
+314 QRPLDREETAIHKLT

-343 ITINVTDVNDNPP
+343 VTINVTDVNDNAP

-365 PINGTVFLSE
+365 PTNGTVMLSE

-386 TVSDKDMDVNGKVIC
+386 TVSDKDTDVNGKVIC

-411 KAVYDNQYLLETSS
+411 KAVYDNQYLLETSA
-425 LLDYEGTKEYNFKIV
+425 LLDYEGTKEYIFKIV

-452 ALVRVKLEDENDN
+452 ALVRVRLEDENDN
-465 PPIFSQPVIEV
+465 PPIFTQPVIEL
-476 AVPEN
+476 AVMEN
-481 NKRGLFLVAISA
+481 NQRDMFLTTISA

-499 KNAEIVY
+499 RNAEIVY

-549 PPLQSQAAVIVTV
+549 RALQSQAAVIVTIL
-562 QDENDN
+562 DENDN
-568 NPKFT
+568 TPKFT

-582 ENLPKYGTVGVIT
+582 ENLPKYSTVGVIT
-595 VTDSDAGE
+595 VTDADAGE
-603 NAAVNLSILSDNENF
+603 NAVVRLSILNDNENF
-618 ILDPSSG
+618 ILDPDSG

-646 AVDAGSPPCSSAA
+646 AVDNGSPPCSSAA

-669 DNVPVVIYPPTNTT
+669 DNPPIVIYPPSNTS

-698 EVFAVDSDT
+698 EVFAVDGDT
-707 GMNAELKYAI
+707 GMNAELKYTI
-717 VSGNGKGL
+717 VSGNGRSL

-733 NITLEEKPATADVGL
+733 NITLEEKPTVADIGL

-762 SLHTLVLMFLFVN
+762 SLHTLVLVFLYVN
-775 DTVGNSTYVHDL
+775 DTVGNSSYIHDL

-798 TIDESGEAY
+798 NIGESSETYQNVDNLKTI
-807 QSGDYLTI
+807 
-815 MIAIV
+815 IAIV
-820 AGAMVVIVVIFV
+820 TGAMVVIVVIFI
-832 TVLVRCRHASR
+832 TVLVRCRHASQ

-855 WMSPNQES
+855 WMSPNQEN

-873 RKSPKNSLL
+873 RKSPKSSLL
-882 NFVTIEENKPDDPAH
+882 NFVTIEENKPDDSAH

-911 EQGIGRFDWS
+911 EPGIGRFDRNATPS
-921 AAPTTTFKPSSPDL
+921 TTFKP
-935 ARHYKSASP
+935 
-944 QSAFHLKADTP
+944 
-955 VLVKKHHVIQELPLD
+955 
-970 NTFVGG
+970 
-976 CDTLSKR
+976 
-983 SSTSSDHFS
+983 
-992 ASECSSQGGFKP
+992 
-1004 KAPLHSRQ
+1004 
-1012 GTLPRA
+1012 GTLTRA
-1018 RTELNPEYLDLR
+1018 RTELNPDYLDLR

-1040 APCTPLS
+1040 TPCTPLS

-1061 SCSDSGLGDQEPAC
+1061 SCSDSGLGDHEPVG
-1075 SGNLLSHPLPLVQP
+1075 SGPLISHPLPLVQA

-1148 GNYQQPKS
+1148 SSYPSPKS
-1156 PVSSFGGQK
+1156 PVSSFNNQK
-1165 DWAKDKLLNGHTLG
+1165 EWAKERLLNGHTLT
-1179 RTWKSDG
+1179 RSWKGERG
-1186 SRDKCADRKQ
+1186 SQEQFGDRKT
-1196 FGNAE
+1196 FGSSE
-1201 GQFSST
+1201 GHFGSGG
-1207 GHMTDIPLASLKSYK
+1207 GHMADIPLASLKSYQP
-1222 EATGMDSPKEQQL
+1222 ASGPNSPKEQQL

>member
-1 MDLKDFYLLAALVA
+1 MDLKDFYLLATLVA
-15 CFWLDPAIAQ
+15 CLWLDPAIAQ

-44 PKDLNISHT
+44 PKDLNISHM
-53 NAATGTSANLVYRL
+53 NAATGASNNLVYRL

-72 DKPLLRVLSST
+72 DNPLLRVMSNT

-92 IDRERLCPGPSYEEH
+92 IDREKLCPGPSYEDS

-169 DTGFNS
+169 DTGPNS
-175 VQHYEL
+175 VHKYEL

-210 DRELKDTYVMKVKVE
+210 DREQKDTYVMKIKVE

-240 TVTDVNDNKP
+240 TVTDVNDNRP
-250 VFKEGQIEVH
+250 VFKESQIEVH
-260 IPENS
+260 IPESS
-265 PLGTSV
+265 PVGTSV

-277 DADVGPNADIRYMFS
+277 DADVGSNAEIKYMFG
-292 TQVSPATKRLFA
+292 TQVSPATRRLFA
-304 LNSTTGLIKV
+304 LNATTGLITV
-314 QQPLDREETAIHKLS
+314 QRPLDREETAIHKLS

-343 ITINVTDVNDNPP
+343 VTINVTDVNDNAP

-365 PINGTVFLSE
+365 PTNGTVLLSE

-386 TVSDKDMDVNGKVIC
+386 TVSDKDTDVNGKVIC

-411 KAVYDNQYLLETSS
+411 KAVYDNQYLLETSA
-425 LLDYEGTKEYNFKIV
+425 LLDYEGTKEYIFKIV

-452 ALVRVKLEDENDN
+452 ALVRVRLEDENDN
-465 PPIFSQPVIEV
+465 PPIFSQPVIELTV
-476 AVPEN
+476 MEN
-481 NKRGLFLVAISA
+481 NQRDLFLTTITA

-499 KNAEIVY
+499 RNAEIVY

-519 KTGVLTASRVFDREE
+519 KTGVLTASRVFDRED

-549 PPLQSQAAVIVTV
+549 RALQSQAAVIVTIL
-562 QDENDN
+562 DENDN
-568 NPKFT
+568 SPKFT

-582 ENLPKYGTVGVIT
+582 ENLPKYSTVGVIT
-595 VTDSDAGE
+595 VTDADAGE
-603 NAAVNLSILSDNENF
+603 NAVVSLSILNDNENF
-618 ILDPSSG
+618 ILDPYTG

-646 AVDAGSPPCSSAA
+646 AVDSGHPPCSSAA

-669 DNVPVVIYPPTNTT
+669 DNPPIVIYPPSNTS

-698 EVFAVDSDT
+698 EVFAVDGDT
-707 GMNAELKYAI
+707 GMNAELKYTI
-717 VSGNGKGL
+717 VSGNNRGL

-733 NITLEEKPATADVGL
+733 NITLEEKPTVTDIGL

-762 SLHTLVLMFLFVN
+762 SLHTLVLVFLYVN
-775 DTVGNSTYVHDL
+775 DTVGNSSHIYDL

-798 TIDESGEAY
+798 NISENSETYTNVDNLKTI
-807 QSGDYLTI
+807 
-815 MIAIV
+815 IAIV
-820 AGAMVVIVVIFV
+820 TGAMVVIVVIFI
-832 TVLVRCRHASR
+832 TVLVRCRHASQ

-855 WMSPNQES
+855 WMSPNQEN

-873 RKSPKNSLL
+873 RKSPKSSLL
-882 NFVTIEENKPDDPAH
+882 NFVTIEENKPNDPAH
-897 EPINGTISLPAELE
+897 EPINGTISIPSELE
-911 EQGIGRFDWS
+911 EPGIGRFDWN
-921 AAPTTTFKPSSPDL
+921 ATPTTTFKPSSPDL

-955 VLVKKHHVIQELPLD
+955 VSVKKHHVIQELPLD

-992 ASECSSQGGFKP
+992 ASECSSQGGFKT
-1004 KAPLHSRQ
+1004 KG
-1012 GTLPRA
+1012 GTLHTRQISLSAAGDGVTDRGAVLEELTESSELIARTHTHTELLWFRLSDQWGVVNVSHDSFLTVCLYVNDLPSVCSSANIQMYADDTVLYVHAKNKQQAATQQLRLPTEGKSVISGTLTRA
-1018 RTELNPEYLDLR
+1018 RTELNPDYLDLR
-1030 SRAELNPEYW
+1030 SRTDLNPEYW
-1040 APCTPLS
+1040 TPCTPLVS
-1047 QRRVTF
+1047 KHRISSV
-1053 HLPDGSQE
+1053 GVMM
-1061 SCSDSGLGDQEPAC
+1061 CSD
-1075 SGNLLSHPLPLVQP
+1075 
-1089 QDEFY
+1089 
-1094 EQASPDKRTEADGN
+1094 R
-1108 SDPNSDGPLGP
+1108 
-1119 RGLVEATEMC
+1119 
-1129 TQECLVL
+1129 
-1136 GHSDNCWMPPSL
+1136 
-1148 GNYQQPKS
+1148 
-1156 PVSSFGGQK
+1156 
-1165 DWAKDKLLNGHTLG
+1165 DWHYMRLN
-1179 RTWKSDG
+1179 
-1186 SRDKCADRKQ
+1186 
-1196 FGNAE
+1196 
-1201 GQFSST
+1201 
-1207 GHMTDIPLASLKSYK
+1207 
-1222 EATGMDSPKEQQL
+1222 

>member
-1 MDLKDFYLLAALVA
+1 MNLVDFYLLAALLA
-15 CFWLDPAIAQ
+15 FFWPDPGVAQ

-34 LQENVLIGNI
+34 LQENILIGNI
-44 PKDLNISHT
+44 PKDLNISRT
-53 NAATGTSANLVYRL
+53 NAATGMTANLVYRL

-83 GEIFTTSNR
+83 GEIYTTSNR
-92 IDRERLCPGPSYEEH
+92 IDRERLCPGPSYEEN

-175 VQHYEL
+175 VQHYKL

-210 DRELKDTYVMKVKVE
+210 DREQKDTYVMKVKVE
-225 DGGNPQKSSTAILQV
+225 DGGSPQKSSTAILQV

-250 VFKEGQIEVH
+250 VFKENQIEVH
-260 IPENS
+260 IPENA
-265 PLGTSV
+265 PVGTSV

-277 DADVGPNADIRYMFS
+277 DADVGANADVRYVFGA
-292 TQVSPATKRLFA
+292 QVSLAAKRLFA
-304 LNSTTGLIKV
+304 LNSTSGLITV
-314 QQPLDREETAIHKLS
+314 QRPLDREEVAIHKLS
-329 VLASDGSSSPARAT
+329 VMASDGTSSPAKAT
-343 ITINVTDVNDNPP
+343 VTINVTDVNDNPP
-356 NIDLRYIIS
+356 NIDLRYIIN

-386 TVSDKDMDVNGKVIC
+386 TVSDKDTDVNGKVIC
-401 FIEKDVPFHL
+401 FIERDVPFHL

-465 PPIFSQPVIEV
+465 PPIFSQPVIELV
-476 AVPEN
+476 VMEN
-481 NKRGLFLVAISA
+481 NKRGSFLTTISA
-493 TDEDSG
+493 ADEDSG

-519 KTGVLTASRVFDREE
+519 KTGVLTASRIFDREE

-568 NPKFT
+568 SPKFT

-582 ENLPKYGTVGVIT
+582 ENLPKYSTVGVIT
-595 VTDSDAGE
+595 VTDADAGE
-603 NAAVNLSILSDNENF
+603 NAAVTLSILSHNENF
-618 ILDPSSG
+618 ILDPYSG

-646 AVDAGSPPCSSAA
+646 AEDNGRPPSYSAA

-669 DNVPVVIYPPTNTT
+669 DNTPVVIYPPSNTS

-698 EVFAVDSDT
+698 EVFALDGDT
-707 GMNAELKYAI
+707 GMNAELKYTI
-717 VSGNGKGL
+717 VNGNNKGL

-733 NITLEEKPATADVGL
+733 NITLEEKPALTDIGL

-762 SLHTLVLMFLFVN
+762 SLHTLIMVFLYVN
-775 DTVGNSTYVHDL
+775 DTVGNVTYVHDL
-787 IRRTMETPLDR
+787 IQQTMETPLDR
-798 TIDESGEAY
+798 NIGESNETY
-807 QSGDYLTI
+807 QSRDYLTI

-820 AGAMVVIVVIFV
+820 TGAMVVIVVIFF

-863 KQNKKKKRKK
+863 KQNKKRKRKK
-873 RKSPKNSLL
+873 RKSPKSSLL
-882 NFVTIEENKPDDPAH
+882 NFVTIGETKPDDPVH

-911 EQGIGRFDWS
+911 EPGIGRFDWS
-921 AAPTTTFKPSSPDL
+921 AVPTTTFKPGSPDL

-955 VLVKKHHVIQELPLD
+955 VSVKKHHVVQELPLD

-992 ASECSSQGGFKP
+992 ASECSSQGGVKTR
-1004 KAPLHSRQ
+1004 APMHSRQ
-1012 GTLPRA
+1012 VQVVEYTCNGFREPRIE
-1018 RTELNPEYLDLR
+1018 T
-1030 SRAELNPEYW
+1030 
-1040 APCTPLS
+1040 
-1047 QRRVTF
+1047 
-1053 HLPDGSQE
+1053 G
-1061 SCSDSGLGDQEPAC
+1061 
-1075 SGNLLSHPLPLVQP
+1075 
-1089 QDEFY
+1089 
-1094 EQASPDKRTEADGN
+1094 
-1108 SDPNSDGPLGP
+1108 
-1119 RGLVEATEMC
+1119 
-1129 TQECLVL
+1129 
-1136 GHSDNCWMPPSL
+1136 
-1148 GNYQQPKS
+1148 
-1156 PVSSFGGQK
+1156 K
-1165 DWAKDKLLNGHTLG
+1165 DT
-1179 RTWKSDG
+1179 
-1186 SRDKCADRKQ
+1186 
-1196 FGNAE
+1196 
-1201 GQFSST
+1201 
-1207 GHMTDIPLASLKSYK
+1207 
-1222 EATGMDSPKEQQL
+1222 

>member
-1 MDLKDFYLLAALVA
+1 MDLRDFFLLATLVA
-15 CFWLDPAIAQ
+15 CFWLDPTIAQ

-44 PKDLNISHT
+44 PKDLNISHM
-53 NAATGTSANLVYRL
+53 NSATGTSSNLVYRL

-72 DKPLLRVLSST
+72 DNPLLRVMSNT

-92 IDRERLCPGPSYEEH
+92 IDREKLCPGLSFEDS

-169 DTGFNS
+169 DTGPNS
-175 VQHYEL
+175 VHKYEL
-181 VNGQSAFG
+181 LNGQSAFG
-189 LDIVETPEG
+189 LDIVETQEG

-210 DRELKDTYVMKVKVE
+210 DREQKDTYVMKVKVE
-225 DGGNPQKSSTAILQV
+225 DGGSPQKSSTAILQV
-240 TVTDVNDNKP
+240 TVTDVNDNRP
-250 VFKEGQIEVH
+250 VFKESQIDVH

-265 PLGTSV
+265 PIGTSV

-277 DADVGPNADIRYMFS
+277 DADVGPNAEIKYMFGA
-292 TQVSPATKRLFA
+292 QVSPATRRLFA
-304 LNSTTGLIKV
+304 LNSTTGLITV
-314 QQPLDREETAIHKLS
+314 QRPLDREETAIHKLT

-343 ITINVTDVNDNPP
+343 VTINVTDVNDNAP

-365 PINGTVFLSE
+365 PTNGTVMLSE

-386 TVSDKDMDVNGKVIC
+386 TVSDKDTDVNGKVIC

-411 KAVYDNQYLLETSS
+411 KAVYDNQYLLETSA
-425 LLDYEGTKEYNFKIV
+425 LLDYEGTKEYIFKIV

-452 ALVRVKLEDENDN
+452 ALVRVRLEDENDN
-465 PPIFSQPVIEV
+465 PPIFTQPVIEL
-476 AVPEN
+476 AVMEN
-481 NKRGLFLVAISA
+481 NQRDMFLTIISA

-499 KNAEIVY
+499 RNAEIVY
-506 QLGPN
+506 QVGPN

-549 PPLQSQAAVIVTV
+549 RALQSQAAVIVTIL
-562 QDENDN
+562 DENDN
-568 NPKFT
+568 SPKFT

-582 ENLPKYGTVGVIT
+582 ENLPKYSTVGVIT
-595 VTDSDAGE
+595 VTDADAGE
-603 NAAVNLSILSDNENF
+603 NAVVRLSILNDNENF
-618 ILDPSSG
+618 ILDPDSG

-646 AVDAGSPPCSSAA
+646 AVDNGSPPCSSAA

-669 DNVPVVIYPPTNTT
+669 DNTPIVIYPPSNTS
-683 FKLVPLSAIPGSVVA
+683 FKLVPLSAIPGSVVS
-698 EVFAVDSDT
+698 EVFAVDGDT
-707 GMNAELKYAI
+707 GMNAELKYTI
-717 VSGNGKGL
+717 VSGNNRGL

-733 NITLEEKPATADVGL
+733 NITLEEKPTIADIGL

-762 SLHTLVLMFLFVN
+762 SLHTLVLVFLFVN
-775 DTVGNSTYVHDL
+775 DTVGNQSYVHEL

-798 TIDESGEAY
+798 NIGESSETYQNVDNLKTI
-807 QSGDYLTI
+807 
-815 MIAIV
+815 IAIV
-820 AGAMVVIVVIFV
+820 TGAMVVIVVIFI
-832 TVLVRCRHASR
+832 TVLVRCRHASQ

-873 RKSPKNSLL
+873 RKSPKSSLL

-911 EQGIGRFDWS
+911 EPGIGRFDWN
-921 AAPTTTFKPSSPDL
+921 ATPTTTFKPSSPDL

-955 VLVKKHHVIQELPLD
+955 VSVKKHHVIQELPLD

-992 ASECSSQGGFKP
+992 ASECSSQGGFKS
-1004 KAPLHSRQ
+1004 KGAPLHTRQ
-1012 GTLPRA
+1012 GTLTRA
-1018 RTELNPEYLDLR
+1018 RTELNPDYLDLR

-1040 APCTPLS
+1040 TPCTPL
-1047 QRRVTF
+1047 
-1053 HLPDGSQE
+1053 
-1061 SCSDSGLGDQEPAC
+1061 
-1075 SGNLLSHPLPLVQP
+1075 
-1089 QDEFY
+1089 
-1094 EQASPDKRTEADGN
+1094 
-1108 SDPNSDGPLGP
+1108 
-1119 RGLVEATEMC
+1119 
-1129 TQECLVL
+1129 
-1136 GHSDNCWMPPSL
+1136 
-1148 GNYQQPKS
+1148 
-1156 PVSSFGGQK
+1156 
-1165 DWAKDKLLNGHTLG
+1165 
-1179 RTWKSDG
+1179 
-1186 SRDKCADRKQ
+1186 
-1196 FGNAE
+1196 
-1201 GQFSST
+1201 
-1207 GHMTDIPLASLKSYK
+1207 
-1222 EATGMDSPKEQQL
+1222 MDL

>member
-1 MDLKDFYLLAALVA
+1 MDLRDFFLLATLVA
-15 CFWLDPAIAQ
+15 CFWLDPTIAQ

-44 PKDLNISHT
+44 PKDLNISHM
-53 NAATGTSANLVYRL
+53 NSATGATSNLVYRL

-72 DKPLLRVLSST
+72 DTPLLRVMSNT

-92 IDRERLCPGPSYEEH
+92 IDREKLCPGPSFEDS

-121 YFRLIKIKIIVK
+121 FFRLIKIKIIVK

-169 DTGFNS
+169 DTGPNS
-175 VQHYEL
+175 VHKYEL
-181 VNGQSAFG
+181 LNGQSAFG

-210 DRELKDTYVMKVKVE
+210 DREQKDTYVMKVKVE

-240 TVTDVNDNKP
+240 TVTDVNDNRP
-250 VFKEGQIEVH
+250 IFKEGQIEVH

-265 PLGTSV
+265 PVGTSV

-277 DADVGPNADIRYMFS
+277 DADVGANAEIKYMFG
-292 TQVSPATKRLFA
+292 TQVSPATRRLFA
-304 LNSTTGLIKV
+304 LNSTTGLITV
-314 QQPLDREETAIHKLS
+314 QRPLDREETAIHKLT

-343 ITINVTDVNDNPP
+343 ITINVTDVNDNAP

-365 PINGTVFLSE
+365 PTNGTVMLSE

-386 TVSDKDMDVNGKVIC
+386 TVSDKDTDVNGKVIC

-411 KAVYDNQYLLETSS
+411 KAVYDNQYLLETSA
-425 LLDYEGTKEYNFKIV
+425 LLDYEGTKEYIFKIV

-452 ALVRVKLEDENDN
+452 ALVRVRLEDENDN
-465 PPIFSQPVIEV
+465 PPIFTQPVIEL
-476 AVPEN
+476 AVMEN
-481 NKRGLFLVAISA
+481 NQRDMFLTTISA

-499 KNAEIVY
+499 RNAEIVY

-549 PPLQSQAAVIVTV
+549 RALQSQAAVIVTIL
-562 QDENDN
+562 DENDN
-568 NPKFT
+568 SPKFT

-582 ENLPKYGTVGVIT
+582 ENLPKYSTVGVIT
-595 VTDSDAGE
+595 VTDADAGE
-603 NAAVNLSILSDNENF
+603 NAVVRLSILNDNENF
-618 ILDPSSG
+618 ILDPDSG

-646 AVDAGSPPCSSAA
+646 AVDNGSPPCSSAA

-669 DNVPVVIYPPTNTT
+669 DNPPIVIYPPSNTS

-698 EVFAVDSDT
+698 EVFAVDGDT
-707 GMNAELKYAI
+707 GMNAELKYTI
-717 VSGNGKGL
+717 VSGNGRGL

-733 NITLEEKPATADVGL
+733 NITLEEKPTVTDIGL

-762 SLHTLVLMFLFVN
+762 SLHTLVLVFLYVN
-775 DTVGNSTYVHDL
+775 DTVGNSSYIHDL

-798 TIDESGEAY
+798 NIGETSETYQNVDNLKTI
-807 QSGDYLTI
+807 
-815 MIAIV
+815 IAIV
-820 AGAMVVIVVIFV
+820 TGAMVVIVVIFI
-832 TVLVRCRHASR
+832 TVLVRCRHASQ

-855 WMSPNQES
+855 WMSPNQEN

-873 RKSPKNSLL
+873 RKSPKSSLL
-882 NFVTIEENKPDDPAH
+882 NFVTIEENKPDDSAH

-911 EQGIGRFDWS
+911 EPGIGRFDWN
-921 AAPTTTFKPSSPDL
+921 ATPTTTFKPSSPDL

-955 VLVKKHHVIQELPLD
+955 VSVKKHHVIQELPLD

-992 ASECSSQGGFKP
+992 ASECSSQGGFKS
-1004 KAPLHSRQ
+1004 KGAPLHTRQ

-1018 RTELNPEYLDLR
+1018 RTELNPDYLDLR

-1040 APCTPLS
+1040 TPCTPLTPNPS
-1047 QRRVTF
+1047 LSP
-1053 HLPDGSQE
+1053 HLQVPLSRGI
-1061 SCSDSGLGDQEPAC
+1061 
-1075 SGNLLSHPLPLVQP
+1075 LLEAAPHQP
-1089 QDEFY
+1089 QPP
-1094 EQASPDKRTEADGN
+1094 ASPDT
-1108 SDPNSDGPLGP
+1108 LII
-1119 RGLVEATEMC
+1119 
-1129 TQECLVL
+1129 
-1136 GHSDNCWMPPSL
+1136 HPPVIDAAESQAVVRESGWEEQAVAFGYIFISL
-1148 GNYQQPKS
+1148 
-1156 PVSSFGGQK
+1156 
-1165 DWAKDKLLNGHTLG
+1165 
-1179 RTWKSDG
+1179 
-1186 SRDKCADRKQ
+1186 
-1196 FGNAE
+1196 
-1201 GQFSST
+1201 
-1207 GHMTDIPLASLKSYK
+1207 
-1222 EATGMDSPKEQQL
+1222 

>member
-1 MDLKDFYLLAALVA
+1 MDFYLLAALVA
-15 CFWLDPAIAQ
+15 SFWLDP
-25 ELIYPIREE
+25 
-34 LQENVLIGNI
+34 
-44 PKDLNISHT
+44 
-53 NAATGTSANLVYRL
+53 
-67 VSKAG
+67 AG

-83 GEIFTTSNR
+83 GEIYTTSNR
-92 IDRERLCPGPSYEEH
+92 IDREKLCPGPSYEES

-133 DTNDNAPMFPS
+133 DTNDNAPMFPT

-175 VQHYEL
+175 VQRYKL

-210 DRELKDTYVMKVKVE
+210 DREQKDTYVMKIKVE
-225 DGGNPQKSSTAILQV
+225 DGGSPQKSSTAILQV

-250 VFKEGQIEVH
+250 VFKESQVDVH

-265 PLGTSV
+265 PVGTSV
-271 VQLQAT
+271 VQLIAT
-277 DADVGPNADIRYMFS
+277 DADIGVNADVRYMFGA
-292 TQVSPATKRLFA
+292 QVSPATKRLFA
-304 LNSTTGLIKV
+304 LNSTSGLITV
-314 QQPLDREETAIHKLS
+314 QRPLDREESAIHKLS
-329 VLASDGSSSPARAT
+329 VMATDGTSSPAKAS

-386 TVSDKDMDVNGKVIC
+386 TVSDKDTDVNGKVIC
-401 FIEKDVPFHL
+401 FIERDVPFHL

-452 ALVRVKLEDENDN
+452 ALVRVRLEDENDN
-465 PPIFSQPVIEV
+465 PPIFSQPVVELV
-476 AVPEN
+476 VMEN
-481 NKRGLFLVAISA
+481 NKRGSFLTTLSA

-519 KTGVLTASRVFDREE
+519 KTGVLTASRIFDREE

-549 PPLQSQAAVIVTV
+549 PPLQSQAAVIVTI

-568 NPKFT
+568 TPKFT

-582 ENLPKYGTVGVIT
+582 ENLPKYSTVGVIT
-595 VTDSDAGE
+595 VTDADAGE
-603 NAAVNLSILSDNENF
+603 NAAVTLSILSDNENF
-618 ILDPSSG
+618 ILDPFSG

-635 EQQSSYTFDVR
+635 EQQSSYTFDVK
-646 AVDAGSPPCSSAA
+646 AEDNGQPPSSSAA

-669 DNVPVVIYPPTNTT
+669 DNTPVVIYPPSNTS

-698 EVFAVDSDT
+698 EVFALDGDT
-707 GMNAELKYAI
+707 GMNAELKYTI
-717 VSGNGKGL
+717 VNGNNKGL

-733 NITLEEKPATADVGL
+733 NITLEEKPVVTDIGL

-762 SLHTLVLMFLFVN
+762 SLHTLIMVFLYVN
-775 DTVGNSTYVHDL
+775 DTVGNVTYVQDL
-787 IRRTMETPLDR
+787 IRQTMETPLDKNIGDSNE
-798 TIDESGEAY
+798 TY
-807 QSGDYLTI
+807 QTRDYLTI

-820 AGAMVVIVVIFV
+820 TGAMVVIVVIFF

-855 WMSPNQES
+855 WMSPNQEG
-863 KQNKKKKRKK
+863 KQSKKKKRKK
-873 RKSPKNSLL
+873 RKSPKSSLL
-882 NFVTIEENKPDDPAH
+882 NFVTIGESKPDDPVH

-911 EQGIGRFDWS
+911 EQGIGRFDWKTV
-921 AAPTTTFKPSSPDL
+921 PTTTFKPSSPDL

-944 QSAFHLKADTP
+944 QSAFHVKADTP
-955 VLVKKHHVIQELPLD
+955 VSVKKHHVIQELPLD

-983 SSTSSDHFS
+983 SSTSSDHFT
-992 ASECSSQGGFKP
+992 ASECSSQGGVKTRGP
-1004 KAPLHSRQ
+1004 MHNRQ
-1012 GTLPRA
+1012 VK
-1018 RTELNPEYLDLR
+1018 EHF
-1030 SRAELNPEYW
+1030 YW
-1040 APCTPLS
+1040 SISTA
-1047 QRRVTF
+1047 
-1053 HLPDGSQE
+1053 
-1061 SCSDSGLGDQEPAC
+1061 
-1075 SGNLLSHPLPLVQP
+1075 
-1089 QDEFY
+1089 Y
-1094 EQASPDKRTEADGN
+1094 
-1108 SDPNSDGPLGP
+1108 
-1119 RGLVEATEMC
+1119 
-1129 TQECLVL
+1129 
-1136 GHSDNCWMPPSL
+1136 
-1148 GNYQQPKS
+1148 NY
-1156 PVSSFGGQK
+1156 PVHQ
-1165 DWAKDKLLNGHTLG
+1165 
-1179 RTWKSDG
+1179 
-1186 SRDKCADRKQ
+1186 
-1196 FGNAE
+1196 
-1201 GQFSST
+1201 
-1207 GHMTDIPLASLKSYK
+1207 Y
-1222 EATGMDSPKEQQL
+1222 

>member
-1 MDLKDFYLLAALVA
+1 MDLRDFFLLATLVA
-15 CFWLDPAIAQ
+15 CFWLDPTIAQ

-44 PKDLNISHT
+44 PKDLNISHMSS
-53 NAATGTSANLVYRL
+53 ATGVTSNLVYRL

-72 DKPLLRVLSST
+72 DTPLLRVMSNT

-92 IDRERLCPGPSYEEH
+92 IDREKLCPGPSFEDS

-133 DTNDNAPMFPS
+133 DTNDNSPMFPS

-169 DTGFNS
+169 DTGPNS
-175 VQHYEL
+175 VHKYEL
-181 VNGQSAFG
+181 LNGQSAFG

-210 DRELKDTYVMKVKVE
+210 DREQKDTYVMKVKVE

-240 TVTDVNDNKP
+240 TVTDVNDNRP
-250 VFKEGQIEVH
+250 VFKESQIEVH

-265 PLGTSV
+265 PVGTSV

-277 DADVGPNADIRYMFS
+277 DADVGANAEIKYMFG
-292 TQVSPATKRLFA
+292 TQVSPATRRLFA
-304 LNSTTGLIKV
+304 LNSTTGLITV
-314 QQPLDREETAIHKLS
+314 QRPLDREETAIHKLT

-343 ITINVTDVNDNPP
+343 VTINVTDVNDNAP

-365 PINGTVFLSE
+365 PTNGTVMLSE

-386 TVSDKDMDVNGKVIC
+386 TVSDKDTDVNGKVIC

-411 KAVYDNQYLLETSS
+411 KAVYDNQYLLETSA
-425 LLDYEGTKEYNFKIV
+425 LLDYEGTKEYIFKIV

-452 ALVRVKLEDENDN
+452 ALVRVRLEDENDN
-465 PPIFSQPVIEV
+465 PPIFTQPVIEL
-476 AVPEN
+476 AVMEN
-481 NKRGLFLVAISA
+481 NQRDMFLTTISA

-499 KNAEIVY
+499 RNAEIVY

-549 PPLQSQAAVIVTV
+549 RALQSQAAVIVTIL
-562 QDENDN
+562 DENDN
-568 NPKFT
+568 TPKFT

-582 ENLPKYGTVGVIT
+582 ENLPKYSTVGVIT
-595 VTDSDAGE
+595 VTDADAGE
-603 NAAVNLSILSDNENF
+603 NAVVRLSILNDNENF
-618 ILDPSSG
+618 ILDPDSG

-646 AVDAGSPPCSSAA
+646 AVDNGSPPCSSAA

-669 DNVPVVIYPPTNTT
+669 DNPPIVIYPPSNTS

-698 EVFAVDSDT
+698 EVFAVDGDT
-707 GMNAELKYAI
+707 GMNAELKYTI
-717 VSGNGKGL
+717 VSGNGRSL

-733 NITLEEKPATADVGL
+733 NITLEEKPTVADIGL

-762 SLHTLVLMFLFVN
+762 SLHTLVLVFLYVN
-775 DTVGNSTYVHDL
+775 DTVGNSSYIHDL

-798 TIDESGEAY
+798 NIGESSETYQNVDNLKTI
-807 QSGDYLTI
+807 
-815 MIAIV
+815 IAIV
-820 AGAMVVIVVIFV
+820 TGAMVVIVVIFI
-832 TVLVRCRHASR
+832 TVLVRCRHASQ

-855 WMSPNQES
+855 WMSPNQEN

-873 RKSPKNSLL
+873 RKSPKSSLL
-882 NFVTIEENKPDDPAH
+882 NFVTIEENKPDDSAH

-911 EQGIGRFDWS
+911 EPGIGRFDRNATPS
-921 AAPTTTFKPSSPDL
+921 TTFKPVKITFSSSRSL
-935 ARHYKSASP
+935 NL
-944 QSAFHLKADTP
+944 F
-955 VLVKKHHVIQELPLD
+955 
-970 NTFVGG
+970 
-976 CDTLSKR
+976 TLSEGNK
-983 SSTSSDHFS
+983 TD
-992 ASECSSQGGFKP
+992 GGA
-1004 KAPLHSRQ
+1004 KAEGGNAEVRGRLR
-1012 GTLPRA
+1012 GT
-1018 RTELNPEYLDLR
+1018 NQ
-1030 SRAELNPEYW
+1030 S
-1040 APCTPLS
+1040 S

-1061 SCSDSGLGDQEPAC
+1061 SCSDSGLGDHEPVG
-1075 SGNLLSHPLPLVQP
+1075 SGPLISHPLPLVQA

-1148 GNYQQPKS
+1148 SSYPSPKS
-1156 PVSSFGGQK
+1156 PVSSFNNQK
-1165 DWAKDKLLNGHTLG
+1165 EWAKERLLNGHTLT
-1179 RTWKSDG
+1179 RSWKGERG
-1186 SRDKCADRKQ
+1186 SQEQFGDRKT
-1196 FGNAE
+1196 FGSSE
-1201 GQFSST
+1201 GHFGSGG
-1207 GHMTDIPLASLKSYK
+1207 GHMADIPLASLKSYQP
-1222 EATGMDSPKEQQL
+1222 ASGPNSPKEQQL

>member
-1 MDLKDFYLLAALVA
+1 MDPKDFYLLASLVT

-34 LQENVLIGNI
+34 LQENTLIGNI
-44 PKDLNISHT
+44 PKDLNISLT
-53 NAATGTSANLVYRL
+53 NAATGASANLVYRL

-72 DKPLLRVLSST
+72 DNPLVRVLSST

-92 IDRERLCPGPSYEEH
+92 IDREKLCPGPSYEDT

-169 DTGFNS
+169 DMGFNS

-181 VNGQSAFG
+181 VNGQNAFG

-205 VQQNL
+205 VEQNL
-210 DRELKDTYVMKVKVE
+210 DREQKDTYVMKIKVE

-240 TVTDVNDNKP
+240 TVTDVNDNQP
-250 VFKEGQIEVH
+250 IFKESQIEVH

-265 PLGTSV
+265 PVGTSV

-277 DADVGPNADIRYMFS
+277 DADIGPNADIRYVYGS
-292 TQVSPATKRLFA
+292 QVSLATKTLFS
-304 LNSTTGLIKV
+304 LNSTTGLITV
-314 QQPLDREETAIHKLS
+314 QRPLDREESAIHKMA
-329 VLASDGSSSPARAT
+329 VLASDGSSTPARAN
-343 ITINVTDVNDNPP
+343 IVINVTDVNDNPP

-375 KDPINTKIALI
+375 KDPVNTKIALI
-386 TVSDKDMDVNGKVIC
+386 TVSDRDTDVNGKVIC

-452 ALVRVKLEDENDN
+452 TLVRVRLEDENDN
-465 PPIFSQPVIEV
+465 PPIFSQPVIEL
-476 AVPEN
+476 AVMEN
-481 NKRGLFLVAISA
+481 NKRGMFLTTISA
-493 TDEDSG
+493 VDEDSG

-519 KTGVLTASRVFDREE
+519 KTGILTASRVFNRED

-549 PPLQSQAAVIVTV
+549 PPLQSQAAVIVTI

-568 NPKFT
+568 SPKFT

-582 ENLPKYGTVGVIT
+582 ENLPKYSTVGVIT
-595 VTDSDAGE
+595 VTDADAGE
-603 NAAVNLSILSDNENF
+603 NAAVTLSILNDYENF
-618 ILDPSSG
+618 ILDPYSG

-635 EQQSSYTFDVR
+635 EQQSSYTFNVQ
-646 AVDAGSPPCSSAA
+646 AVDSGQPPCSSSA

-669 DNVPVVIYPPTNTT
+669 DNTPIVIYPPSNTS
-683 FKLVPLSAIPGSVVA
+683 FKLVPLSSIPGSVVA
-698 EVFAVDSDT
+698 EVFAVDGDT
-707 GMNAELKYAI
+707 GMNAELKYTI
-717 VSGNGKGL
+717 VSGNNNGL

-733 NITLEEKPATADVGL
+733 NITLEEKPSVADIGL

-762 SLHTLVLMFLFVN
+762 SLYTLVLVFLYVN
-775 DTVGNSTYVHDL
+775 DTVGNATHIYDL
-787 IRRTMETPLDR
+787 IRRTMETPLDKN
-798 TIDESGEAY
+798 IGESGETY
-807 QSGDYLTI
+807 PSGDYLTI

-832 TVLVRCRHASR
+832 TILLRCRHVSK

-855 WMSPNQES
+855 WMSPNQEN

-882 NFVTIEENKPDDPAH
+882 NFVTIEETKPDDPMH
-897 EPINGTISLPAELE
+897 KPINGTISLPAELE

-921 AAPTTTFKPSSPDL
+921 SAPTTTFKPNSPDL

-955 VLVKKHHVIQELPLD
+955 VSVKKHHVVQELPLD

-992 ASECSSQGGFKP
+992 ASECSSQGGFKT
-1004 KAPLHSRQ
+1004 KGSLHTRQ
-1012 GTLPRA
+1012 GTLTRA

-1030 SRAELNPEYW
+1030 SRTELNPEYW
-1040 APCTPLS
+1040 TPCTPLS

-1061 SCSDSGLGDQEPAC
+1061 SCSDSGLGDHEPVG
-1075 SGNLLSHPLPLVQP
+1075 SGTLLSHPLPLVQP
-1089 QDEFY
+1089 QEDFY

-1148 GNYQQPKS
+1148 GTYQQPKS
-1156 PVSSFGGQK
+1156 PLSAFANQK
-1165 DWAKDKLLNGHTLG
+1165 DWAKDKLLNGHTLT
-1179 RTWKSDG
+1179 RTWKSEG
-1186 SRDKCADRKQ
+1186 SRDQFEDRKQ
-1196 FGNAE
+1196 FGSGE
-1201 GQFSST
+1201 GHFTQAA
-1207 GHMTDIPLASLKSYK
+1207 HVTDIPLASLKSYK
-1222 EATGMDSPKEQQL
+1222 QATGPDSPKEHQL

>member
-1 MDLKDFYLLAALVA
+1 MDLRDFFLLATLVA
-15 CFWLDPAIAQ
+15 CFWLDPTIAQ

-44 PKDLNISHT
+44 PKDLNISHMNSAT
-53 NAATGTSANLVYRL
+53 AATSNLVYRL

-72 DKPLLRVLSST
+72 DTPLLRVMSNT

-92 IDRERLCPGPSYEEH
+92 IDREKLCPGPSFEDS

-169 DTGFNS
+169 DTGPNS
-175 VQHYEL
+175 VHKYEL
-181 VNGQSAFG
+181 LNGQSAFG

-210 DRELKDTYVMKVKVE
+210 DREQKDTYVMKVKVE

-240 TVTDVNDNKP
+240 TVTDVNDNRP
-250 VFKEGQIEVH
+250 VFKESQIEVH

-265 PLGTSV
+265 PVGTSV

-277 DADVGPNADIRYMFS
+277 DADVGANAEIKYMFGA
-292 TQVSPATKRLFA
+292 QVSPATRRLFA
-304 LNSTTGLIKV
+304 LNSTTGLITV
-314 QQPLDREETAIHKLS
+314 QRPLDREETAIHKLT
-329 VLASDGSSSPARAT
+329 VQASDGSSSPARAT
-343 ITINVTDVNDNPP
+343 ITINVTDVNDNAP

-365 PINGTVFLSE
+365 PTNGTVMLSE

-386 TVSDKDMDVNGKVIC
+386 TVSDKDTDVNGKVIC

-411 KAVYDNQYLLETSS
+411 KAVYDNQYLLETSA
-425 LLDYEGTKEYNFKIV
+425 LLDYEGTKEYIFKIV

-452 ALVRVKLEDENDN
+452 ALVRVRLEDENDN
-465 PPIFSQPVIEV
+465 PPIFTQPVIEL
-476 AVPEN
+476 AVMEN
-481 NKRGLFLVAISA
+481 NQRDMFLTTISA

-499 KNAEIVY
+499 RNAEIVY

-549 PPLQSQAAVIVTV
+549 RALQSQAAVIVTIL
-562 QDENDN
+562 DENDN
-568 NPKFT
+568 SPKFT

-582 ENLPKYGTVGVIT
+582 ENLPKYSTVGVIT
-595 VTDSDAGE
+595 VTDADAGE
-603 NAAVNLSILSDNENF
+603 NAMARLSILNDNENF
-618 ILDPSSG
+618 ILDPDSG

-646 AVDAGSPPCSSAA
+646 AVDNGSPPCSSAS

-669 DNVPVVIYPPTNTT
+669 DNPPIVIYPPSNTS

-698 EVFAVDSDT
+698 EVFAVDGDT
-707 GMNAELKYAI
+707 GMNAELKYTI
-717 VSGNGKGL
+717 VSGNTRSL

-733 NITLEEKPATADVGL
+733 NITLEEKPTVADIGL

-762 SLHTLVLMFLFVN
+762 SLHTLVLVFLYVN
-775 DTVGNSTYVHDL
+775 DTVGNSSYIHDF

-798 TIDESGEAY
+798 NIGETSETYQNVDNLKTI
-807 QSGDYLTI
+807 
-815 MIAIV
+815 IAIV
-820 AGAMVVIVVIFV
+820 TGTMVVIVVIFI
-832 TVLVRCRHASR
+832 TVLVRCRHASQ

-855 WMSPNQES
+855 WMSPNQEN

-873 RKSPKNSLL
+873 RKSPKSSLL
-882 NFVTIEENKPDDPAH
+882 NFVTIEENKPDDSAH

-911 EQGIGRFDWS
+911 EPGIGRFDWN
-921 AAPTTTFKPSSPDL
+921 ATPTTTFKPSSPDL

-955 VLVKKHHVIQELPLD
+955 VSVKKHHVIQELPLD

-992 ASECSSQGGFKP
+992 ASECSSQGGFKS
-1004 KAPLHSRQ
+1004 KGAPLHTRQ
-1012 GTLPRA
+1012 GTLTRA
-1018 RTELNPEYLDLR
+1018 RTELNPDYLDLR

-1040 APCTPLS
+1040 TPCTPLDGL
-1047 QRRVTF
+1047 QTF
-1053 HLPDGSQE
+1053 H
-1061 SCSDSGLGDQEPAC
+1061 SCSDC
-1075 SGNLLSHPLPLVQP
+1075 
-1089 QDEFY
+1089 QD
-1094 EQASPDKRTEADGN
+1094 
-1108 SDPNSDGPLGP
+1108 
-1119 RGLVEATEMC
+1119 
-1129 TQECLVL
+1129 
-1136 GHSDNCWMPPSL
+1136 
-1148 GNYQQPKS
+1148 
-1156 PVSSFGGQK
+1156 
-1165 DWAKDKLLNGHTLG
+1165 
-1179 RTWKSDG
+1179 
-1186 SRDKCADRKQ
+1186 
-1196 FGNAE
+1196 
-1201 GQFSST
+1201 
-1207 GHMTDIPLASLKSYK
+1207 
-1222 EATGMDSPKEQQL
+1222 

>member
-1 MDLKDFYLLAALVA
+1 MNLKDFYLLAALVA
-15 CFWLDPAIAQ
+15 CLWLDPAIAQ

-53 NAATGTSANLVYRL
+53 SANLVYRL

-72 DKPLLRVLSST
+72 DNPLLRVLSST

-92 IDRERLCPGPSYEEH
+92 IDREKLCPGSSYEES

-169 DTGFNS
+169 DTGSNS
-175 VQHYEL
+175 VYKYEL
-181 VNGQSAFG
+181 VNGQKAFD

-210 DRELKDTYVMKVKVE
+210 DREQKDTYVMKIKVE

-240 TVTDVNDNKP
+240 TVTDVNDNRP

-265 PLGTSV
+265 PVGTSV

-277 DADVGPNADIRYMFS
+277 DADVGVNAEIKYMFGN
-292 TQVSPATKRLFA
+292 QVSPVTKRLFG
-304 LNSTTGLIKV
+304 LNSTTGLITV
-314 QQPLDREETAIHKLS
+314 QRPLDREETAIHKLS

-343 ITINVTDVNDNPP
+343 VTINVTDVNDNAP

-365 PINGTVFLSE
+365 PINGTVRLSE

-386 TVSDKDMDVNGKVIC
+386 TVSDKDTDVNGKVIC

-411 KAVYDNQYLLETSS
+411 KAVYDNQYLLETSA

-452 ALVRVKLEDENDN
+452 ALVRVRLEDENDN
-465 PPIFSQPVIEV
+465 PPVFSQPVIELSV
-476 AVPEN
+476 KEN
-481 NKRGLFLVAISA
+481 NKRDLYLTTFSA

-519 KTGVLTASRVFDREE
+519 KTGQLTASRVFDRED
-534 QERFLFTVTARDNGT
+534 QEEFRFVVTARDNGT
-549 PPLQSQAAVIVTV
+549 PPLQSQATVIVTV
-562 QDENDN
+562 LDENDN

-582 ENLPKYGTVGVIT
+582 ENLSKYSTVGVIT
-595 VTDSDAGE
+595 VTDADAGE
-603 NAAVNLSILSDNENF
+603 NAAVSLSILSDNENF
-618 ILDPSSG
+618 ILDPYTG

-635 EQQSSYTFDVR
+635 EQQSSYTFDVKAMDSGR
-646 AVDAGSPPCSSAA
+646 PPSSSAA

-669 DNVPVVIYPPTNTT
+669 DNIPIVIYPPSNTS

-698 EVFAVDSDT
+698 EVFAVDGDT
-707 GMNAELKYAI
+707 GMNAELKYTI
-717 VSGNGKGL
+717 VSGNNKGL

-733 NITLEEKPATADVGL
+733 NITLEEKPTVSDIGL
-748 HRLVVNISDLGYPK
+748 HRLVVNISDLGYPR
-762 SLHTLVLMFLFVN
+762 SLHTLVLVFLYVN
-775 DTVGNSTYVHDL
+775 DTVGNSSYIYDL
-787 IRRTMETPLDR
+787 IRRKIETP
-798 TIDESGEAY
+798 IDKSIGESSGPY
-807 QSGDYLTI
+807 QGGDYLTI

-820 AGAMVVIVVIFV
+820 AGAMVVIVVIFI
-832 TVLVRCRHASR
+832 TILVRCRHASR

-855 WMSPNQES
+855 WMSPNQEN

-873 RKSPKNSLL
+873 RKSPKSSLL

-911 EQGIGRFDWS
+911 EPGIGRFDWN

-955 VLVKKHHVIQELPLD
+955 VSVKKHHVIQELPLD

-992 ASECSSQGGFKP
+992 ASECSSQGGFKT
-1004 KAPLHSRQ
+1004 KGPLHNRQ
-1012 GTLPRA
+1012 VK
-1018 RTELNPEYLDLR
+1018 EHF
-1030 SRAELNPEYW
+1030 YW
-1040 APCTPLS
+1040 SISTAYNCSS

-1061 SCSDSGLGDQEPAC
+1061 SCSDSGLGDHEPVG
-1075 SGNLLSHPLPLVQP
+1075 SGTLLSSHPLPLVQA
-1089 QDEFY
+1089 QEEFY

-1108 SDPNSDGPLGP
+1108 SDPSSDGPLGP

-1136 GHSDNCWMPPSL
+1136 GHSDNCWMPPVL
-1148 GNYQQPKS
+1148 GTYQTPKS
-1156 PVSSFGGQK
+1156 PVSNFANQK
-1165 DWAKDKLLNGHTLG
+1165 EWSKEKLLNGHTLS
-1179 RTWKSDG
+1179 RTWKSENT
-1186 SRDKCADRKQ
+1186 RVQ
-1196 FGNAE
+1196 FGSSE
-1201 GQFSST
+1201 GHFNSGS
-1207 GHMTDIPLASLKSYK
+1207 HVADIPLASLKSYQHASGP
-1222 EATGMDSPKEQQL
+1222 ENPKEQQL

>member
-1 MDLKDFYLLAALVA
+1 MDLTDFYLLAALVA
-15 CFWLDPAIAQ
+15 CFWMDPSIAQ

-44 PKDLNISHT
+44 PKDLNVSHT
-53 NAATGTSANLVYRL
+53 NAATGASANLVYRL

-72 DKPLLRVLSST
+72 DNPLLRVQSST

-92 IDRERLCPGPSYEEH
+92 IDRERLCPGPSFEEN

-121 YFRLIKIKIIVK
+121 YFRLIKIKIVVK

-169 DTGFNS
+169 DTGPNS
-175 VQHYEL
+175 VHKYQL

-210 DRELKDTYVMKVKVE
+210 DREQKDTYVMKIKVE
-225 DGGNPQKSSTAILQV
+225 DGGMPQKSSTAILQV

-250 VFKEGQIEVH
+250 VFRENQIEVH

-265 PLGTSV
+265 PIGTSV

-277 DADVGPNADIRYMFS
+277 DADVGANAEIKYMFG

-304 LNSTTGLIKV
+304 LNGTTGLITV
-314 QQPLDREETAIHKLS
+314 QRPLDREETAIHKLS

-343 ITINVTDVNDNPP
+343 VTINVTDVNDNPP

-386 TVSDKDMDVNGKVIC
+386 TVSDKDTDVNGKVIC

-411 KAVYDNQYLLETSS
+411 KAVYDNQYLLETSA
-425 LLDYEGTKEYNFKIV
+425 LLDFEGTKEYNFKII

-452 ALVRVKLEDENDN
+452 ALVRVRLEDENDN
-465 PPIFSQPVIEV
+465 SPIFSHPVIEL
-476 AVPEN
+476 AVVEN
-481 NKRGLFLVAISA
+481 NKRDLFLTTLSA

-511 ASFFDLDR
+511 AS
-519 KTGVLTASRVFDREE
+519 
-534 QERFLFTVTARDNGT
+534 
-549 PPLQSQAAVIVTV
+549 
-562 QDENDN
+562 
-568 NPKFT
+568 
-573 HNHFQFFVS
+573 
-582 ENLPKYGTVGVIT
+582 
-595 VTDSDAGE
+595 
-603 NAAVNLSILSDNENF
+603 DNENF
-618 ILDPSSG
+618 ILDPYSG

-646 AVDAGSPPCSSAA
+646 AVDSGRPPCSSAA

-669 DNVPVVIYPPTNTT
+669 DNTPIVIYPPSNTS
-683 FKLVPLSAIPGSVVA
+683 FKLVPLSSIPGSVVA
-698 EVFAVDSDT
+698 EVFAVDGDT
-707 GMNAELKYAI
+707 GMNAELKYTI
-717 VSGNGKGL
+717 VSGNTKGL

-733 NITLEEKPATADVGL
+733 NITLEEKPAISDIGL

-762 SLHTLVLMFLFVN
+762 SLHTLVLVFLYVN
-775 DTVGNSTYVHDL
+775 DTVGNATFIYDL

-798 TIDESGEAY
+798 NIGESGETY

-832 TVLVRCRHASR
+832 TVLVRCRHTSR

-855 WMSPNQES
+855 WMSPNQEN

-873 RKSPKNSLL
+873 RKSPKSSLL

-897 EPINGTISLPAELE
+897 EPINGNISLPAELE
-911 EQGIGRFDWS
+911 EPGHFDWN

-955 VLVKKHHVIQELPLD
+955 VSVKKHHMIQELPLD

-992 ASECSSQGGFKP
+992 ASECSSQGGFKTKGSVHP
-1004 KAPLHSRQ
+1004 SRQ
-1012 GTLPRA
+1012 VKD
-1018 RTELNPEYLDLR
+1018 NF
-1030 SRAELNPEYW
+1030 YW
-1040 APCTPLS
+1040 SISTAYNCP
-1047 QRRVTF
+1047 
-1053 HLPDGSQE
+1053 
-1061 SCSDSGLGDQEPAC
+1061 
-1075 SGNLLSHPLPLVQP
+1075 VQ
-1089 QDEFY
+1089 Q
-1094 EQASPDKRTEADGN
+1094 
-1108 SDPNSDGPLGP
+1108 
-1119 RGLVEATEMC
+1119 C
-1129 TQECLVL
+1129 
-1136 GHSDNCWMPPSL
+1136 
-1148 GNYQQPKS
+1148 
-1156 PVSSFGGQK
+1156 
-1165 DWAKDKLLNGHTLG
+1165 
-1179 RTWKSDG
+1179 
-1186 SRDKCADRKQ
+1186 
-1196 FGNAE
+1196 
-1201 GQFSST
+1201 
-1207 GHMTDIPLASLKSYK
+1207 
-1222 EATGMDSPKEQQL
+1222 

>member
-1 MDLKDFYLLAALVA
+1 MDLRDFFLLATLVA
-15 CFWLDPAIAQ
+15 CFWLDPTIAQ

-44 PKDLNISHT
+44 PKDLNISHMSS
-53 NAATGTSANLVYRL
+53 ATGVTSNLVYRL

-72 DKPLLRVLSST
+72 DTPLLRVMSNT

-92 IDRERLCPGPSYEEH
+92 IDREKLCPGPSFEDS

-133 DTNDNAPMFPS
+133 DTNDNSPMFPS

-169 DTGFNS
+169 DTGPNS
-175 VQHYEL
+175 VHKYEL
-181 VNGQSAFG
+181 LNGQSAFG

-210 DRELKDTYVMKVKVE
+210 DREQKDTYVMKVKVE

-240 TVTDVNDNKP
+240 TVTDVNDNRP
-250 VFKEGQIEVH
+250 VFKESQIEVH

-265 PLGTSV
+265 PVGTSV

-277 DADVGPNADIRYMFS
+277 DADVGANAEIKYMFG
-292 TQVSPATKRLFA
+292 TQVSPATRRLFA
-304 LNSTTGLIKV
+304 LNSTTGLITV
-314 QQPLDREETAIHKLS
+314 QRPLDREETAIHKLT

-343 ITINVTDVNDNPP
+343 VTINVTDVNDNAP

-365 PINGTVFLSE
+365 PTNGTVMLSE

-386 TVSDKDMDVNGKVIC
+386 TVSDKDTDVNGKVIC

-411 KAVYDNQYLLETSS
+411 KAVYDNQYLLETSA
-425 LLDYEGTKEYNFKIV
+425 LLDYEGTKEYIFKIV

-452 ALVRVKLEDENDN
+452 ALVRVRLEDENDN
-465 PPIFSQPVIEV
+465 PPIFTQPVIEL
-476 AVPEN
+476 AVMEN
-481 NKRGLFLVAISA
+481 NQRDMFLTTISA

-499 KNAEIVY
+499 RNAEIVY

-549 PPLQSQAAVIVTV
+549 RALQSQAAVIVTIL
-562 QDENDN
+562 DENDN
-568 NPKFT
+568 TPKFT

-582 ENLPKYGTVGVIT
+582 ENLPKYSTVGVIT
-595 VTDSDAGE
+595 VTDADAGE
-603 NAAVNLSILSDNENF
+603 NAVVRLSILNDNENF
-618 ILDPSSG
+618 ILDPDSG

-646 AVDAGSPPCSSAA
+646 AVDNGSPPCSSAA

-669 DNVPVVIYPPTNTT
+669 DNPPIVIYPPSNTS

-698 EVFAVDSDT
+698 EVFAVDGDT
-707 GMNAELKYAI
+707 GMNAELKYTI
-717 VSGNGKGL
+717 VSGNGRSL

-733 NITLEEKPATADVGL
+733 NITLEEKPTVADIGL

-762 SLHTLVLMFLFVN
+762 SLHTLVLVFLYVN
-775 DTVGNSTYVHDL
+775 DTVGNSSYIHDL

-798 TIDESGEAY
+798 NIGESSETYQNVDNLKTI
-807 QSGDYLTI
+807 
-815 MIAIV
+815 IAIV
-820 AGAMVVIVVIFV
+820 TGAMVVIVVIFI
-832 TVLVRCRHASR
+832 TVLVRCRHASQ

-855 WMSPNQES
+855 WMSPNQEN

-873 RKSPKNSLL
+873 RKSPKSSLL
-882 NFVTIEENKPDDPAH
+882 NFVTIEENKPDDSAH

-911 EQGIGRFDWS
+911 EPGIGRFDRNATPS
-921 AAPTTTFKPSSPDL
+921 TTFKP
-935 ARHYKSASP
+935 
-944 QSAFHLKADTP
+944 
-955 VLVKKHHVIQELPLD
+955 
-970 NTFVGG
+970 
-976 CDTLSKR
+976 
-983 SSTSSDHFS
+983 
-992 ASECSSQGGFKP
+992 
-1004 KAPLHSRQ
+1004 
-1012 GTLPRA
+1012 
-1018 RTELNPEYLDLR
+1018 
-1030 SRAELNPEYW
+1030 
-1040 APCTPLS
+1040 S

-1061 SCSDSGLGDQEPAC
+1061 SCSDSGLGDHEPVG
-1075 SGNLLSHPLPLVQP
+1075 SGPLISHPLPLVQA

-1148 GNYQQPKS
+1148 SSYPSPKS
-1156 PVSSFGGQK
+1156 PVSSFNNQK
-1165 DWAKDKLLNGHTLG
+1165 EWAKERLLNGHTLT
-1179 RTWKSDG
+1179 RSWKGERG
-1186 SRDKCADRKQ
+1186 SQEQFGDRKT
-1196 FGNAE
+1196 FGSSE
-1201 GQFSST
+1201 GHFGSGG
-1207 GHMTDIPLASLKSYK
+1207 GHMADIPLASLKSYQP
-1222 EATGMDSPKEQQL
+1222 ASGPNSPKEQQL